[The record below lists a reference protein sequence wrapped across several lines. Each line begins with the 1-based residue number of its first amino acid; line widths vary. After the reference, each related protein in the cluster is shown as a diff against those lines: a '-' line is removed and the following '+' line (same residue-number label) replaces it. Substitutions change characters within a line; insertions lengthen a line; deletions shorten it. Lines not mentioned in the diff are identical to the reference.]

1 MTLTFGTFSLHCKS
15 EGLFRELEKAPE
27 NWKAPSENRK
37 AFYGNQ
43 KASSKE
49 VHGRLLVKSTGFV
62 HTQVFETAQLH
73 LWIFWSDTFDFW
85 NFACSSDAAQ

>member
-1 MTLTFGTFSLHCKS
+1 MDVTNLQYKSKNDADFGTFSLHCKS

-37 AFYGNQ
+37 AFSGNQ

-49 VHGRLLVKSTGFV
+49 VEGF
-62 HTQVFETAQLH
+62 L
-73 LWIFWSDTFDFW
+73 
-85 NFACSSDAAQ
+85 

>member
-27 NWKAPSENRK
+27 NWKAPSKNWK
-37 AFYGNQ
+37 AFSGNQ

-49 VHGRLLVKSTGFV
+49 VEGF
-62 HTQVFETAQLH
+62 L
-73 LWIFWSDTFDFW
+73 
-85 NFACSSDAAQ
+85 